1 MARNKEFDYTEKLEI
16 ARNLFWE
23 KGYNATSMHDI
34 VAALGIN
41 RSSIY
46 DTYGN
51 KHNLFLQSLSNYAT
65 LKENQYLKA
74 ASAKEIAIDA
84 LEYIIRDVVRQTL
97 TDNKACL
104 IVKTIFEVAVADKEI
119 KSFLIKKG
127 TVLQSILEKY
137 IAQAQKDNSIKSSS
151 KPTVI
156 ARYVLSSFS
165 SFWSH
170 YILTQNKDEVNEMVD
185 FLIEQL
191 KK

>member
-51 KHNLFLQSLSNYAT
+51 KHNLFLLSLTNYAVY
-65 LKENQYLKA
+65 KENQYLKA
-74 ASAKEIAIDA
+74 ASAKETAIDA

-104 IVKTIFEVAVADKEI
+104 IVKTIFEVAAADKEI

-127 TVLQSILEKY
+127 AVLQSILEKY
-137 IAQAQKDNSIKSSS
+137 IAQAQKDNSIKSNSNS
-151 KPTVI
+151 TVI
-156 ARYVLSSFS
+156 ARYIISSFS

-170 YILTQNKDEVNEMVD
+170 YILTQNKEEVNEMVD